1 MIRVAIVSK
10 PLKAEL
16 KQLIPEL
23 VTWLRA
29 HDFEPVLDR
38 ETAAYLVGSHL
49 AHSVVSGAHV
59 IGKWSI
65 TVSDS
70 VLDGPD
76 SVEVR
81 DRPDL
86 PAAHP
91 ALIIVLGGDGTLLAI
106 GRIFARYDTPIL
118 SVNLGSLGFLTEVRL
133 SSLYPTLEG
142 WCDNCCTIDERTML
156 HADLW
161 RDGKVVDSFEA
172 VNDIVLSKS
181 SIARM
186 AEFAV
191 ELDGMLA
198 ARFRADGVIVATPT
212 GSTAYTLAANG
223 PILVPGVD
231 ALVITP
237 ICPHLL
243 TLRPMVVPSASA
255 LTLRVEGPKAD
266 GQRSDPPRA
275 GLHHQTILTVDGQQ
289 AVDLRLGD
297 ELRCHRS
304 EFTVKLV
311 RLGGNGFFDALR
323 SKLKWGER

>member
-1 MIRVAIVSK
+1 MNHIAIVSK
-10 PLKAEL
+10 PLKEEL
-16 KQLIPEL
+16 NRLIPEL
-23 VTWLRA
+23 VEWLRA

-38 ETAAYLVGSHL
+38 ESASYLVGPV
-49 AHSVVSGAHV
+49 AAARGVSGGQIV
-59 IGKWSI
+59 GI
-65 TVSDS
+65 
-70 VLDGPD
+70 
-76 SVEVR
+76 EVR

-86 PAAHP
+86 PTAKP
-91 ALIIVLGGDGTLLAI
+91 ALVIVLGGDGTLLAV
-106 GRIFARYDTPIL
+106 GRIFARSDTPIL

-133 SSLYPTLEG
+133 ANLYPTLEG
-142 WCDNCCTIDERTML
+142 WCNDCCAIDARTML
-156 HADLW
+156 HAELW
-161 RDGKVVDSFEA
+161 REGKCIEAFEA

-186 AEFAV
+186 AEFAI
-191 ELDGMLA
+191 ELDTMLA

-243 TLRPMVVPSASA
+243 TLRPMVVPADAA
-255 LTLRVEGPKAD
+255 LTLRIEGPK
-266 GQRSDPPRA
+266 GSMPNS
-275 GLHHQTILTVDGQQ
+275 TILTVDGQQ
-289 AVDLRLGD
+289 AVDLCLGD

-304 EFTVKLV
+304 EYTVKLV

>member
-1 MIRVAIVSK
+1 MKHIAIVSK
-10 PLKAEL
+10 PQKSEL
-16 KQLIPEL
+16 KRLLPEL
-23 VTWLRA
+23 VEWLRT

-38 ETAAYLVGSHL
+38 ESAAYVVGP
-49 AHSVVSGAHV
+49 AAAAKGASGSMV
-59 IGKWSI
+59 GGI
-65 TVSDS
+65 
-70 VLDGPD
+70 
-76 SVEVR
+76 EVR

-86 PAAHP
+86 PAVDP
-91 ALIIVLGGDGTLLAI
+91 VLVIVLGGDGTLLAV
-106 GRIFARYDTPIL
+106 GRIFARTDTPIL

-133 SSLYPTLEG
+133 ASLYPTLEG
-142 WCDNCCTIDERTML
+142 WCANCCTIDARTML

-161 RDGKVVDSFEA
+161 RDGKLVDSFEA

-186 AEFAV
+186 AEFGI

-243 TLRPMVVPSASA
+243 TLRPMVVPGGSG
-255 LTLRVEGPKAD
+255 LTLRMEGPK
-266 GQRSDPPRA
+266 GGMPNP
-275 GLHHQTILTVDGQQ
+275 TILTVDGQQ
-289 AVDLRLGD
+289 AVDLSLGD
-297 ELRCHRS
+297 ELHCHRS
-304 EFTVKLV
+304 EYSVKLV

>member
-1 MIRVAIVSK
+1 MNHIAIVSK
-10 PLKAEL
+10 PLKEEL
-16 KQLIPEL
+16 NRLIPEL
-23 VTWLRA
+23 VEWLRA

-38 ETAAYLVGSHL
+38 ESASYLVGPV
-49 AHSVVSGAHV
+49 AAARGVSGSRIAG
-59 IGKWSI
+59 I
-65 TVSDS
+65 
-70 VLDGPD
+70 
-76 SVEVR
+76 EVR

-86 PAAHP
+86 PTANP
-91 ALIIVLGGDGTLLAI
+91 VLVIVLGGDGTLLAV
-106 GRIFARYDTPIL
+106 GRIFARSDTPIL

-133 SSLYPTLEG
+133 ASLYPTLEG
-142 WCDNCCTIDERTML
+142 WCDNCCTIDARTML
-156 HADLW
+156 HAELW
-161 RDGKVVDSFEA
+161 RDGKCIEGFEA

-186 AEFAV
+186 AEFAI
-191 ELDGMLA
+191 ELDTMLA

-243 TLRPMVVPSASA
+243 TLRPMVVPADAA
-255 LTLRVEGPKAD
+255 LTLRIEGPK
-266 GQRSDPPRA
+266 GSMPNS
-275 GLHHQTILTVDGQQ
+275 TILTVDGQQ
-289 AVDLRLGD
+289 AVDLCLGD

-304 EFTVKLV
+304 EYTVKLV

>member
-1 MIRVAIVSK
+1 MVHIAIVSK
-10 PLKAEL
+10 PLKEEL
-16 KQLIPEL
+16 SRLIPEL
-23 VTWLRA
+23 VSWLRS

-38 ETAAYLVGSHL
+38 ESAAYLVGPATANSQP
-49 AHSVVSGAHV
+49 SGSRITGV
-59 IGKWSI
+59 WSGVENGEI
-65 TVSDS
+65 DS
-70 VLDGPD
+70 IQL
-76 SVEVR
+76 R

-86 PAAHP
+86 PAANP
-91 ALIIVLGGDGTLLAI
+91 SLVVVLGGDGTLLAV
-106 GRIFARYDTPIL
+106 GRIFARHNTPIL

-142 WCDNCCTIDERTML
+142 WCEDCCTIDERTML

-161 RDGKVVDSFEA
+161 RDGACIDSFEA

-186 AEFAV
+186 ADFAV
-191 ELDGMLA
+191 ELDSMLA

-243 TLRPMVVPSASA
+243 TLRPMVVPGNAA
-255 LTLRVEGPKAD
+255 LTLRVEGPKG
-266 GQRSDPPRA
+266 GQPNA
-275 GLHHQTILTVDGQQ
+275 TILTVDGQQ
-289 AVDLRLGD
+289 AVELRTGD

>member
-1 MIRVAIVSK
+1 MNRIAIVSK
-10 PLKAEL
+10 PLKEEL
-16 KQLIPEL
+16 NRLIPEL
-23 VTWLRA
+23 VEWLRA
-29 HDFEPVLDR
+29 HGFEPVIDR
-38 ETAAYLVGSHL
+38 ETASYLVGP
-49 AHSVVSGAHV
+49 AAAARGVSGSRIAG
-59 IGKWSI
+59 I
-65 TVSDS
+65 
-70 VLDGPD
+70 
-76 SVEVR
+76 EVR

-86 PAAHP
+86 PAAKP
-91 ALIIVLGGDGTLLAI
+91 SLVIVLGGDGTLLAV
-106 GRIFARYDTPIL
+106 GRIFAPSDTPIL

-133 SSLYPTLEG
+133 TSLYPTLEG
-142 WCDNCCTIDERTML
+142 WCDNCCAIDARTML
-156 HADLW
+156 HAELW
-161 RDGKVVDSFEA
+161 REGKCVESFEA

-186 AEFAV
+186 AEFAI
-191 ELDGMLA
+191 ELDTMLA

-243 TLRPMVVPSASA
+243 TLRPMVVPADAA
-255 LTLRVEGPKAD
+255 LTLRIEGPK
-266 GQRSDPPRA
+266 GSMPNS
-275 GLHHQTILTVDGQQ
+275 TILTVDGQQ
-289 AVDLRLGD
+289 AVDLCLGD

-304 EFTVKLV
+304 EYTVKLV

>member
-1 MIRVAIVSK
+1 MSRIAIVSK

-16 KQLIPEL
+16 NRLLPEL
-23 VTWLRA
+23 VEWLRE
-29 HDFEPVLDR
+29 HDFEPVVDR
-38 ETAAYLVGSHL
+38 ESASYLVGP
-49 AHSVVSGAHV
+49 AAAARAESGSQ
-59 IGKWSI
+59 IGGI
-65 TVSDS
+65 
-70 VLDGPD
+70 
-76 SVEVR
+76 EIR

-91 ALIIVLGGDGTLLAI
+91 ILVIVLGGDGTLLAV
-106 GRIFARYDTPIL
+106 GRIFAPTDTPIL

-142 WCDNCCTIDERTML
+142 WCENCCTIDARTML
-156 HADLW
+156 HTGLW
-161 RDGKVVDSFEA
+161 RDGACIASFEA

-191 ELDGMLA
+191 ELDTMLV
-198 ARFRADGVIVATPT
+198 ARFRADGVIVSTPT

-223 PILVPGVD
+223 PIMVPGVD

-243 TLRPMVVPSASA
+243 TLRPIVVPGSSD
-255 LTLRVEGPKAD
+255 LTLRIEGPK
-266 GQRSDPPRA
+266 GSLPNP
-275 GLHHQTILTVDGQQ
+275 TILTVDGQQ
-289 AVDLRLGD
+289 AVDLRVGD

-304 EFTVKLV
+304 EYTVKLV

>member
-1 MIRVAIVSK
+1 MSHIAIVSK
-10 PLKAEL
+10 PLKEEL
-16 KQLIPEL
+16 NHLIPEL
-23 VTWLRA
+23 VEWLRS
-29 HDFEPVLDR
+29 HNFEPVLDR
-38 ETAAYLVGSHL
+38 ESASYLVGPIAAEKAPSGSL
-49 AHSVVSGAHV
+49 VSG
-59 IGKWSI
+59 I
-65 TVSDS
+65 
-70 VLDGPD
+70 
-76 SVEVR
+76 EVR

-86 PAAHP
+86 PTARP
-91 ALIIVLGGDGTLLAI
+91 SLVIVLGGDGTLLAV
-106 GRIFARYDTPIL
+106 GRIFARTDTPIL

-133 SSLYPTLEG
+133 SSLYATLEG
-142 WCDNCCTIDERTML
+142 WCNNCCTIDARTML

-161 RDGKVVDSFEA
+161 RDGKCIESFEA

-186 AEFAV
+186 AEFAI
-191 ELDGMLA
+191 ELDTMLA

-243 TLRPMVVPSASA
+243 TLRPMVIHGDAG
-255 LTLRVEGPKAD
+255 LTLRIEGPK
-266 GQRSDPPRA
+266 GSMSNS
-275 GLHHQTILTVDGQQ
+275 TILTVDGQQ
-289 AVDLRLGD
+289 AVDLCLGD
-297 ELRCHRS
+297 ELRCRRS
-304 EFTVKLV
+304 EYAVKLV

>member
-1 MIRVAIVSK
+1 MNRIAIVSK
-10 PLKAEL
+10 PLKEEL
-16 KQLIPEL
+16 NRLIPEL
-23 VTWLRA
+23 VEWLRA

-38 ETAAYLVGSHL
+38 ESASYLVGPV
-49 AHSVVSGAHV
+49 AAARGVSGSKIA
-59 IGKWSI
+59 G
-65 TVSDS
+65 
-70 VLDGPD
+70 
-76 SVEVR
+76 VEVR

-86 PAAHP
+86 PTAKP
-91 ALIIVLGGDGTLLAI
+91 ALVIVLGGDGTLLAV
-106 GRIFARYDTPIL
+106 GRIFARSDTPIL

-133 SSLYPTLEG
+133 ASLYPTLEG
-142 WCDNCCTIDERTML
+142 WCDNCCAIDARTML
-156 HADLW
+156 HAELW
-161 RDGKVVDSFEA
+161 RDGKCIEGFEA

-186 AEFAV
+186 AEFAI
-191 ELDGMLA
+191 ELDTMLA

-243 TLRPMVVPSASA
+243 TLRPMVVPADAA
-255 LTLRVEGPKAD
+255 LTLRIEGPK
-266 GQRSDPPRA
+266 GSMPNS
-275 GLHHQTILTVDGQQ
+275 TILTVDGQQ
-289 AVDLRLGD
+289 AVDLCLGD

-304 EFTVKLV
+304 EYTVKLV

>member
-1 MIRVAIVSK
+1 MAIRLGYTETRMKRVAIVSK
-10 PLKAEL
+10 PLKTEL
-16 KQLIPEL
+16 KRLLPEL
-23 VTWLRA
+23 VEWLRA

-38 ETAAYLVGSHL
+38 ESASYLAASGKG
-49 AHSVVSGAHV
+49 AKGVSGGDPAAQ
-59 IGKWSI
+59 G
-65 TVSDS
+65 
-70 VLDGPD
+70 LAPLGL
-76 SVEVR
+76 EVR

-86 PAAHP
+86 PEAHP
-91 ALIIVLGGDGTLLAI
+91 TLVIVLGGDGTLLAV
-106 GRIFARYDTPIL
+106 GRIFARTDTPIL

-133 SSLYPTLEG
+133 ANLYPTLEG
-142 WCDNCCTIDERTML
+142 WCDNCCTIDARTML

-161 RDGKVVDSFEA
+161 RNGTCIDTFEA
-172 VNDIVLSKS
+172 VNDIVVSKS

-186 AEFAV
+186 GEFAV

-223 PILVPGVD
+223 PIMVPGVD

-243 TLRPMVVPSASA
+243 TLRPMVVPGGSD
-255 LTLRVEGPKAD
+255 LTVHIEGPK
-266 GQRSDPPRA
+266 GSQPSPN
-275 GLHHQTILTVDGQQ
+275 ILTVDGQQ
-289 AVDLRLGD
+289 AVDLKAGD

-304 EFTVKLV
+304 EYTVKLV

-323 SKLKWGER
+323 SKLSWGER